1 MYSLGID
8 IGYTSIKLVLIN
20 SNDEIKH
27 TAYLLHKGRIQ
38 EVLKE
43 AIYNLMSS
51 YVLED
56 IKFAAITGTGSK
68 FLAEDQEL
76 QFINEVT
83 AIVEG
88 SMSTEKKIGSIIE
101 IGGQSAKYITE
112 FRESNKSGIKIA
124 INSDC
129 SAGTGS
135 FLEEQI
141 SRLDLKLE
149 DYSVF
154 TEKAQSIPR
163 IAGRCSVF
171 AKTDMIHHQQEGVCV
186 EDLLLGLAYAL
197 VKNYKAA
204 VIKKLP
210 IKKPIVF
217 IGGVAYNLGIIRALK
232 DVLGLDEGEFI
243 VPQTPGNTGALG
255 AAVIAKKDK
264 MKIDLQKLLECLE
277 NKKDS
282 HEVKDD
288 ETRLPELKPFGEND
302 SENKHLCKSID
313 NGKTNLECYLG
324 IDIGSTST
332 NLVLM
337 NKENEIIAYKYLKT
351 LGNPVEAVR
360 KGLKDL
366 KNEFGDRIKMM
377 GVGTTGSGRYMIGKL
392 IGADIIKDE
401 ITAQAKA
408 AVTIDDRVDT
418 IFEIGGQDS
427 KYIRLEKGVV
437 TDFEMNKIC
446 AAGTGS
452 FIEEQA
458 KKLNIP
464 IGDFGEMTLNS
475 HYPIN
480 LGERC
485 TVFIEANIAA
495 SLSKGAKIDHIASG
509 LCYSI
514 VKNYLNKVVG
524 QKKIGN
530 KIFFQGGVAYNQGVI
545 NAFRALVGDK
555 LFVPPFFSVT
565 GAYGAAILAKE
576 EMLEEKS
583 QFKGFDFDTKVHLIE
598 KQKHHQPKAEG
609 EGKIYNE
616 IEKLYLKGYDAS
628 IDPKKETVG
637 IPRVLFLHKLFPMFH
652 VFFKELGFNV
662 LLSDLT
668 KEETIRLSQ
677 EHSLDETCY
686 PVKLI
691 HGHVAELINKKVD
704 YLFLPALYTMTH
716 PISKTRQDYGC
727 AYMQAAPAMIH
738 QTMELDK
745 KGIKLLSPVLS
756 FKFGKKY
763 MMKTLL
769 ELGKNLGK
777 NTIQS
782 MLALQKGMQAL
793 KTFEKKVEMI
803 GQEAVE
809 KLGTDEK
816 AFVIITRAYG
826 VTDPVLNMGIPKKL
840 MNMGYK
846 VLTLS
851 NLPAHTHDTSKE
863 YPNMYWP
870 FGQHILS
877 GAQIVKQHP
886 NLYAIYITNH
896 GCGPDTILSHY
907 FREEMKGKP
916 YLSIE
921 VDEHSSSVG
930 VLTRVEAFVNSLKTK
945 EVQMKKAEDLK
956 TYSNRVIHKE
966 VNIKNSFN
974 ELKDKRIVY
983 LPYLYPYS
991 TLLKELLMKK
1001 GIRADVLPMTN
1012 ASSVDI
1018 GRKFTI
1024 TKEYF
1029 SLTAILGDVFKKL
1042 YGLKKDEENIA
1053 FFIPKSEGTEAD
1065 GQYDRLLRTKLN
1077 EKGFHHVEMIAP
1089 FIEDLLYEDED
1100 AEGIYLSL
1108 LAGDMI
1114 RTAHKNHRDKYLNEI
1129 IELIKNNDFKINPL
1143 KEIAKKIYHEIRLEK
1158 SKKRVLVIGEPMVL
1172 FNDFMNNFTFNHIED
1187 EENRIIYSPLSE
1199 YMWFIW
1205 KDFLMKNLDK
1215 KAQILRQRLSR
1226 FEYYIH
1232 DISECL
1238 ADESPFAKGL
1248 SDLIATADK
1257 RMKYYTGGNGRYRQ
1271 AKILSGFNNIDGI
1284 ITAASMYENTNTIL
1298 NLLYKGVDEKHLK
1311 PVLHL
1316 TFDGNKNEN
1325 DKTKIQSFMYY
1336 I

>member
-8 IGYTSIKLVLIN
+8 IGYASIKLVLIN
-20 SNDEIKH
+20 NNNEIKH
-27 TAYLLHKGRIQ
+27 TVYLLHKGRIQ

-43 AIYNLMSS
+43 TIYNLLSR
-51 YVLED
+51 YALED
-56 IKFAAITGTGSK
+56 VKFAAITGNGSK
-68 FLAEDQEL
+68 FLAEEQEI
-76 QFINEVT
+76 QHINEVT

-88 SMSTEKKIGSIIE
+88 SRITEEKIGSIIE

-112 FRESNKSGIKIA
+112 FNKNHKSQIKIG
-124 INSDC
+124 INADC

-149 DYSVF
+149 DYSIF

-171 AKTDMIHHQQEGVCV
+171 AKTDLIHHQQEGVCV

-210 IKKPIVF
+210 IRKPILF

-232 DVLGLDEGEFI
+232 DVLSLDEGELI
-243 VPQTPGNTGALG
+243 VPQQCGNVGALG
-255 AAVIAKKDK
+255 AAVIANKDK
-264 MKIDLQKLLECLE
+264 LKIDLQKLLDHLE
-277 NKKDS
+277 NRKDS
-282 HEVKDD
+282 HEAKDD
-288 ETRLPELKPFGEND
+288 KTQFPKLKAFGEND
-302 SENKHLCKSID
+302 SENKHLCKTIGETD
-313 NGKTNLECYLG
+313 LECYLG

-337 NKENEIIAYKYLKT
+337 NKESEIIAYRYLKT
-351 LGNPVEAVR
+351 LGNPIEAVR

-366 KNEFGDRIKMM
+366 KYEFGDRIKMM
-377 GVGTTGSGRYMIGKL
+377 GVGTTGSGRYMIGEL

-408 AVTIDDRVDT
+408 AVTIDDSVDT

-427 KYIRLEKGVV
+427 KYIRLENGVV

-464 IGDFGEMTLNS
+464 VNDFGEIALNS
-475 HYPIN
+475 HYPVN

-495 SLSKGAKIDHIASG
+495 SLSKGVKIDQLASG
-509 LCYSI
+509 LCYAI
-514 VKNYLNKVVG
+514 AKNYLNKVVG

-545 NAFRALVGDK
+545 NAFRALLGDK

-565 GAYGAAILAKE
+565 GAYGVAILAKE

-583 QFKGFDFDTKVHLIE
+583 KFKGLNFDTKIQFDE
-598 KQKHHQPKAEG
+598 KQKHYQPKTEG

-628 IDPKKETVG
+628 IDPQKETVG

-662 LLSDLT
+662 LLSNSTD
-668 KEETIRLSQ
+668 EETIKLSQ
-677 EHSLDETCY
+677 EYSLDETCY

-691 HGHVAELINKKVD
+691 HGHVAELMNKKVN

-716 PISKTRQDYGC
+716 PISKSRQDYGC
-727 AYMQAAPAMIH
+727 VYMQAAPAMIN
-738 QTMELDK
+738 QAMELEK

-763 MMKTLL
+763 MMSTLL
-769 ELGKNLGK
+769 ELGKSLGK
-777 NTIQS
+777 STIQT
-782 MLALQKGMQAL
+782 MLALQKGMQSL
-793 KTFEKKVEMI
+793 KIFEKKVEMI
-803 GQEAVE
+803 GQEAVK
-809 KLGTDEK
+809 KLKPGEK

-826 VTDPVLNMGIPKKL
+826 VSDPVLNMGIPKKL
-840 MNMGYK
+840 MAMGYK

-896 GCGPDTILSHY
+896 GCGPDTILAHY

-945 EVQMKKAEDLK
+945 EVEMRKAEDLK
-956 TYSNRVIHKE
+956 TYSNRVAHKE
-966 VNIKNSFN
+966 VNIKNSFH
-974 ELKDKRIVY
+974 ELKDKGVVY

-991 TLLKELLMKK
+991 TLLKELLLKK
-1001 GIRADVLPMTN
+1001 GIKADVLPMTN
-1012 ASSVDI
+1012 STSVDI

-1042 YGLKKDEENIA
+1042 YASKKDEENMA
-1053 FFIPKSEGTEAD
+1053 FFIPKSEGTEAN
-1065 GQYDRLLRTKLN
+1065 GQYDRLLRMKLN
-1077 EKGFHHVEMIAP
+1077 EEGFHHVEIIAP
-1089 FIEDLLYEDED
+1089 FIEDVLHEDED

-1108 LAGDMI
+1108 LAGDLI
-1114 RTAHKNHRDKYLNEI
+1114 RMAPKGDRDKYLCEI
-1129 IELIKNNDFKINPL
+1129 LAGIKNSNFKINHL
-1143 KEIAKKIYHEIRLEK
+1143 KEIAKKIYTELKLKK
-1158 SKKRVLVIGEPMVL
+1158 SKKRIFVIGEPMVL
-1172 FNDFMNNFTFNHIED
+1172 FNDFMNNFTFNHIEE
-1187 EENRIIYSPLSE
+1187 EENRVIYSPLSE

-1205 KDFLMKNLDK
+1205 GDFLTKKLDK
-1215 KAQILRQRLSR
+1215 KSPILRQRLNR

-1232 DISECL
+1232 AISECL
-1238 ADESPFAKGL
+1238 ADESPFAKDL
-1248 SDLIATADK
+1248 SHLIAAADE
-1257 RMKYYTGGNGRYRQ
+1257 RMKYYSGGNGRYRQ
-1271 AKILSGFNNIDGI
+1271 AKIVSSFNNIDGI
-1284 ITAASMYENTNTIL
+1284 ITAASMYENTNIIL
-1298 NLLYKGVDEKHLK
+1298 NLLYKGVDEKLLK

-1325 DKTKIQSFMYY
+1325 DETKIKSFMYY